1 MTTRNMNNI
10 DEKDNHPADALLSI
24 NETPKAMDKG
34 NAPFSAET
42 FPIPPMEIEEEYHLI
57 NRELSWLAFNE
68 RVMAEAANH
77 HHPLL
82 ERLRFIAI
90 SASNLDEFLT
100 VRVAGLKHL
109 VKNGSKLDYYN
120 SFVTPQRQLEEID
133 ERVRHL
139 LEHQQTILPIL
150 FKELSAHDV
159 SIISLDE
166 VTEADKDYIKEHIL
180 EDIIQVIT
188 PQTLDPAHPFPFIAN
203 NGFGMFLSLE
213 DDKKKHKTALI
224 LLSPVLNRFFA
235 LSGKG
240 ARFIT
245 LEDTILLNLDE
256 IFPEHKLVNHVLFR
270 VIRDSEIE
278 FDEEAEDLVASFENA
293 VRARRRGNAIALQL
307 SSEGPDEMTNVL
319 ANKLMVS
326 DSDIDYV
333 GGMIGLSDLSQ
344 ICNAGSDDLRFP
356 PYSARFPERIRD
368 FGGDCFAAIRS
379 KDILVHHPY
388 ESFDVVLQFLRQAAE
403 DPKVISIRQ
412 TLYRTLPDSPIVR
425 ALIAAAEAGKSVTAM
440 VEIKA
445 RFDEEVNIRLAR
457 ALERAGVQVVFGFVD
472 LKTHAKLS
480 LVVRQEESGLR
491 SYAHCGTGN
500 YHPMTAKVYT
510 DLSYFTCDQSICAD
524 IVRIFNYMTSYV
536 KPAKLNKV
544 KFAPVSARD
553 MFTEAVKSEIAAAKR
568 GEPSGIWLK
577 LNAIVDKASI
587 DLLYEASQAGV
598 PIELVVRGICCLRP
612 GIKGLSENIR
622 VRSLIGRFLEH
633 SRIYIFANGAPLPSS
648 QAKVYIASADLMPR
662 NLDRRVE
669 VFMPIENPTVHLQI
683 VDQIMMT
690 NINDTSNTWLLQ
702 SDGRYIRHPDAE
714 TNPFSAHHFFMT
726 NPSLSG
732 RGSALDEQDHKHLEE
747 R

>member
-1 MTTRNMNNI
+1 MTTRNMNHI
-10 DEKDNHPADALLSI
+10 EEKDNLPVAALVSADEI
-24 NETPKAMDKG
+24 PKGTDSG
-34 NAPFSAET
+34 NMAFPAET

-109 VKNGSKLDYYN
+109 VKNGNKLDYYN
-120 SFVTPQRQLEEID
+120 SFVTPQHQLEEID

-150 FKELSAHDV
+150 LKELSAHDV
-159 SIISLDE
+159 SVISLDK
-166 VTEADKDYIKEHIL
+166 VTEADKEYIKEHIL

-213 DDKKKHKTALI
+213 DDNKKNKTALI

-235 LSGKG
+235 LSGEG

-293 VRARRRGNAIALQL
+293 VRARRRGNVIALQL

-326 DSDIDYV
+326 DNDIDYV

-344 ICNAGSDDLRFP
+344 ICNAGSNDLRFP

-480 LVVRQEESGLR
+480 LIVRQEENGLR

-633 SRIYIFANGAPLPSS
+633 SRIYIFANGAPLPSP

-683 VDQIMMT
+683 MDQIMMT

-702 SDGRYIRHPDAE
+702 SDGRYIRHPEAE

-732 RGSALDEQDHKHLEE
+732 RGSALDEPYHQHPEE